1 MNDYVFMTDKEFQEY
16 RNGGKTKSRVNEAG
30 NYTKPSMR
38 KRLFQRIK
46 AGSKG
51 GNPGQWSARKAQML
65 AKQYKAKG
73 GGYKNQDGGYANT
86 PFERK
91 YGILAG
97 KNKFKF
103 PVRAQQ
109 QMTMTPGGLPIDF
122 PIYYQGLVNG
132 VKSDEGVAM
141 PGQDFSVYGD
151 EVREYPMYQMG
162 DYVSTNNTSSSTG
175 VKRSDISEIP
185 SFYDP
190 NLDYS
195 SMRKVEPLNTLPTR
209 SGTKTDNTL
218 PIGIQQVDTSR
229 LPGLQAER
237 EREKEMLFDPS
248 RLVNPD
254 DYKLR
259 SYDIPYTSVAYNMSR
274 FLEGPD
280 KVPVITNP
288 YESKVLS
295 GLRANRM
302 RTDYRPHMTAL
313 NKVRSDIRSSSGSIP
328 QMMANLQ
335 SSTSAIGNKM
345 SEENMRMANAN
356 AQMRAKYYDTMRAMG
371 ADRASRMRS
380 VDDINRRNREAQMN
394 YLAQTAADI
403 DGLRKQKRTLANA
416 QLQDRMKMLGI
427 NMQAGDVK
435 YGVDTEGN
443 RVMYF
448 RDPISG
454 EFKKSSV

>member
-73 GGYKNQDGGYANT
+73 GGYKNEDGGYANT

-103 PVRAQQ
+103 PVRANQ

-151 EVREYPMYQMG
+151 EVREYPMYRIGEDVDTYATDDTDMNPQG
-162 DYVSTNNTSSSTG
+162 YNVIDLNND
-175 VKRSDISEIP
+175 RR
-185 SFYDP
+185 
-190 NLDYS
+190 
-195 SMRKVEPLNTLPTR
+195 MEPLDMLPTIDIKQVTS
-209 SGTKTDNTL
+209 SGTKQKSN
-218 PIGIQQVDTSR
+218 
-229 LPGLQAER
+229 ER
-237 EREKEMLFDPS
+237 FDPS

-254 DYKLR
+254 DYKLQ

-356 AQMRAKYYDTMRAMG
+356 AQMRAKYYDTMRTMG

-380 VDDINRRNREAQMN
+380 VDDINRKNREAQMN

-403 DGLRKQKRTLANA
+403 DGLRKQRRTLANA
-416 QLQDRMKMLGI
+416 QLQDRMKMIGI

-435 YGVDTEGN
+435 YGLDSN
-443 RVMYF
+443 NNIVMYF
-448 RDPISG
+448 RDPVSG
-454 EFKKSSV
+454 EFIKSSK